1 MKTLNRNAYNLKD
14 KIPEEE
20 LALAKIQR
28 MLLDSFGLFP
38 TSDYNYTKQT
48 KQLIIDKA
56 NNWIKS
62 YALDFWASSAGTD
75 ADYIRKIHQRLTDR
89 YNDGSIDKSLVR
101 MGIHKLHLKI

>member
-1 MKTLNRNAYNLKD
+1 MNTLNNNTFNSKD
-14 KIPEEE
+14 KTPEEE

-62 YALDFWASSAGTD
+62 SALNYWADSAGTE
-75 ADYIRKIHQRLTDR
+75 AGYIRKIHQRLTNKH
-89 YNDGSIDKSLVR
+89 NDGSIDKSLIR
-101 MGIHKLHLKI
+101 TAIHKLHLKI

>member
-1 MKTLNRNAYNLKD
+1 MNTLNSNTYNSKD
-14 KIPEEE
+14 KTPEEE

-62 YALDFWASSAGTD
+62 SALNYWADSAGTD
-75 ADYIRKIHQRLTDR
+75 AGYIRKIHQRLTNKH
-89 YNDGSIDKSLVR
+89 NDGSIDKSLIR
-101 MGIHKLHLKI
+101 TAIHKLHLKI

>member
-1 MKTLNRNAYNLKD
+1 MNTLNNNTFNSKD
-14 KIPEEE
+14 KTPEEE

-62 YALDFWASSAGTD
+62 SALNYWADSAGTE
-75 ADYIRKIHQRLTDR
+75 AGYIRKIHQCLTNKH
-89 YNDGSIDKSLVR
+89 NDGSIDKSLIR
-101 MGIHKLHLKI
+101 TAIHKLHLKI

>member
-1 MKTLNRNAYNLKD
+1 MNTLNSNTYNSKD
-14 KIPEEE
+14 KTPEEE

-62 YALDFWASSAGTD
+62 SALNYWADSAGTE
-75 ADYIRKIHQRLTDR
+75 AGYIRKIHQRLTNKH
-89 YNDGSIDKSLVR
+89 NDGSIDKGLIR
-101 MGIHKLHLKI
+101 TAIHKLHLKI

>member
-1 MKTLNRNAYNLKD
+1 MNTLNNNTYNSKD
-14 KIPEEE
+14 KTPEEE

-56 NNWIKS
+56 NNWIES

-75 ADYIRKIHQRLTDR
+75 ADYIRKIHQRLTNKH
-89 YNDGSIDKSLVR
+89 NDGSIDKSLIR
-101 MGIHKLHLKI
+101 TAIHKLHLKI

>member
-1 MKTLNRNAYNLKD
+1 MNTLNSNTYNSKD
-14 KIPEEE
+14 KTPEEE

-62 YALDFWASSAGTD
+62 SALNYWADSAGTE
-75 ADYIRKIHQRLTDR
+75 AGYIRKIHQRLTNKH
-89 YNDGSIDKSLVR
+89 NDGSIDKSLIR
-101 MGIHKLHLKI
+101 TAIHKLHLKI

>member
-1 MKTLNRNAYNLKD
+1 MNTLNSNTYNSKD
-14 KIPEEE
+14 KTPEEE

-62 YALDFWASSAGTD
+62 SALNYWADSAGTE
-75 ADYIRKIHQRLTDR
+75 AGYIRKIHQCLTNKH
-89 YNDGSIDKSLVR
+89 NDGSIDKSLIR
-101 MGIHKLHLKI
+101 TAIHKLHLKI